1 MPDIN
6 GAQKGFYILI
16 NPKLAETRLSRCNI
30 FVKLLVII
38 NEEIRLLFLFK
49 EIKDNLKFEIKS
61 QILKF
66 SVVFS

>member
-16 NPKLAETRLSRCNI
+16 PELAETRLSRCNI
-30 FVKLLVII
+30 IVKLLVII

-49 EIKDNLKFEIKS
+49 EIKDNLTFEIKS

>member
-30 FVKLLVII
+30 IVKLLVII

-49 EIKDNLKFEIKS
+49 EIKDNLKF
-61 QILKF
+61 
-66 SVVFS
+66 